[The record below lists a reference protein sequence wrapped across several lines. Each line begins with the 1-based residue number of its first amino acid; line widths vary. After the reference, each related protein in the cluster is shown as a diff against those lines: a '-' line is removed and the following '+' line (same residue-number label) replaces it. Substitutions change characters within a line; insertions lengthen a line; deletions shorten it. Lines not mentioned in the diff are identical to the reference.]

1 MIHFEQTS
9 LLTAEVVIKVDNS
22 MNVKDLKEIAKKLR
36 YDIMKEIDIKNVE
49 IHLDLGS
56 DAINVEKP
64 LSSNIQSPANNQI
77 GSSEIKFA

>member
-1 MIHFEQTS
+1 
-9 LLTAEVVIKVDNS
+9 

-77 GSSEIKFA
+77 GSSEIKFAWFEYHNLYFVIVWSFRLV